1 MNHGL
6 SLTLNKTECAA
17 EKIYMVKTTLQDQN
31 CTSQLS
37 EKTIHDFSKPE
48 LNRIK
53 GNFTHHSTKEMAFF
67 CFSEY

>member
-37 EKTIHDFSKPE
+37 ETILDISKPE
-48 LNRIK
+48 VNRII

-67 CFSEY
+67 CFLEY